1 MFGRRLKETC
11 LETPLH
17 FVDIHCHLL
26 PELDDGAGSWHEA
39 LAMARLAA
47 DDGISTIVATV
58 HQLGNFAANR
68 GDEIRAQAKRLQAM
82 LSERGIPLKVLP
94 GADVRIEPG
103 MIGKIRTGEVLTLA
117 DRGRHVL
124 LELPH
129 EIYLPLD
136 RLLVDLKRAG
146 LTGILSHPERNQ
158 GITAQPGVVK
168 FLVHAGCLIQV
179 TAASLLGGFGA
190 RVQNVAESLVK
201 QGLVHFVSTD
211 AHSPRSRP
219 PLLSEAYDRVA
230 ELASPSMAT
239 QWFCRNPAAVAAGRA
254 VAPGP
259 RKAATPVRRGWLSW
273 SRVG

>member
-1 MFGRRLKETC
+1 

-26 PELDDGAGSWHEA
+26 PELDDGAGSWDEA

-47 DDGISTIVATV
+47 ADGISTIVATV
-58 HQLGNFAANR
+58 HQLGNFAENR
-68 GDEIRAQAKRLQAM
+68 GDKIRTQADRLQTI
-82 LSERGIPLKVLP
+82 LNQRGVALKVLP

-129 EIYLPLD
+129 EVYLPLD
-136 RLLVDLKRAG
+136 RLLFDLKRAG

-158 GITAQPGVVK
+158 GIIAQPGVVK
-168 FLVHAGCLIQV
+168 SLVESGCLIQV
-179 TAASLLGGFGA
+179 TAASLLGGFGT
-190 RVQNVAESLVK
+190 RVRSVAEQFVK

-219 PLLSEAYDRVA
+219 PLLSEAYDRVV
-230 ELASPSMAT
+230 ELASPAMAT
-239 QWFCRNPAAVAAGRA
+239 ECFCRNPAAVAAGKA
-254 VAPGP
+254 VAPGR
-259 RKAATPVRRGWLSW
+259 RKISSPVRMGWLPW